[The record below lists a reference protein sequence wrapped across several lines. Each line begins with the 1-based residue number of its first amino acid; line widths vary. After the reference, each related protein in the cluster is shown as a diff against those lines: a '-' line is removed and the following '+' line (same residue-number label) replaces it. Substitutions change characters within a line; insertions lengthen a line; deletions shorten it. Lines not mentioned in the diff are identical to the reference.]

1 MSVGDRWTSGALS
14 FGAAE
19 SHRLKVWEIQEVD
32 FSQVTGGQRWGSGW
46 KEGDEEQDPRVKS
59 PLPIQKLQ

>member
-19 SHRLKVWEIQEVD
+19 SHRLKVWEIQELH
-32 FSQVTGGQRWGSGW
+32 FSQVTMVSTFIKDLGLSYQ
-46 KEGDEEQDPRVKS
+46 
-59 PLPIQKLQ
+59 